1 MAKGAIAKEEVVKKI
16 SEAFGSS
23 FIGEFDK
30 KVYVWAN
37 DGGEQVQ
44 IAISLTCPKNPI
56 QVDASVSL
64 DDGDLDFTDDTPKTS
79 KVAVS
84 AAPPAEITDEEKKNI
99 AELMA
104 VIICNLS
111 KVLVEKQEYSVV
123 LFVDDKTVNVV
134 KSLHNVFVLSCC
146 FLLVQRQRIFSGI
159 PRKVRFIFVLLRK
172 QTQNTSFCNPYVSFV
187 VLHIT
192 HITSY
197 MNKGE

>member
-30 KVYVWAN
+30 KVYVWEN

-56 QVDASVSL
+56 QIDSSISL

-84 AAPPAEITDEEKKNI
+84 AAPPAEITEEEKKNI
-99 AELMA
+99 ADLMA
-104 VIICNLS
+104 KLG
-111 KVLVEKQEYSVV
+111 L
-123 LFVDDKTVNVV
+123 
-134 KSLHNVFVLSCC
+134 
-146 FLLVQRQRIFSGI
+146 
-159 PRKVRFIFVLLRK
+159 
-172 QTQNTSFCNPYVSFV
+172 
-187 VLHIT
+187 
-192 HITSY
+192 
-197 MNKGE
+197 